1 MGGKGQPGAHDRIE
15 GVEQLD
21 KLIVIDQSPIG
32 RTPRSNPATYIKLFD
47 DIRNLYTQLPESKRR
62 GYKPGRFSFNVQGGR
77 CEACDG
83 NGSNRLEMDF
93 LADIWVTCP
102 VCEGHRFNRETLQV
116 MYQRKE
122 HRRSARDGRARS
134 AHPLRKHPADP
145 SEAQNAAR
153 RRPRLHQNR
162 PALADALRRRSPAH
176 QTRPRAGE
184 KITGRTLYLLD
195 EPTTGLHFADIEL
208 LLKVLHDFVD
218 AGNTVLVVEHNLD
231 VVKTA
236 DWVID
241 IGPDGGA
248 GGGRVVACGTP
259 EEVARCAE
267 SYTGQALAPMVG
279 IKNATSGSAAASAKR
294 ATLKN
299 RKPFKEATHITIR
312 GARQHNLRDLDLKIP
327 RDEMTIFCGPSGSG
341 KTSLAMDTI
350 YAEGQRRYV
359 ESLSSY
365 ARQFVGQLQ
374 KPQVDFIDGLSP
386 AIAIEQ
392 RNAGHTPR
400 STVGTVTEIYDYF
413 RILFAR
419 LGQPYCPECEI
430 PVGTQTSDQIV
441 DKLLEEPTGTKLYVM
456 APSKCKSASSTKR
469 CGIHSAGPA
478 TCASESMAKHTS

>member
-1 MGGKGQPGAHDRIE
+1 MPVERRLLKDNGGLRINEKAFANKPDARHPKAEIQKLRIIGARHNNLKNVDVEIPLGAFVCVTGVCGSGKSSLVNDILAESLLTRSHGRQGPARAHERIE
-15 GVEQLD
+15 GVDQLD
-21 KLIVIDQSPIG
+21 KLIAIDQSPIG

-77 CEACDG
+77 CEACEG

-93 LADIWVTCP
+93 LADVWVTCP

-116 MYQRKE
+116 MYQAKRASPKCS
-122 HRRSARDGRARS
+122 RWTCKKRSATSKTFRKSITSSKRCTTS
-134 AHPLRKHPADP
+134 ASTTSNSGSP
-145 SEAQNAAR
+145 
-153 RRPRLHQNR
+153 
-162 PALADALRRRSPAH
+162 RRRSPAAKH
-176 QTRPRAGE
+176 SASSWPASWSKE
-184 KITGRTLYLLD
+184 STGRTLYLLD

-241 IGPDGGA
+241 MGPEGGA

-267 SYTGQALAPMVG
+267 SHTGQALAPMVG

-312 GARQHNLRDLDLKIP
+312 GARQHNLRDLDLKS
-327 RDEMTIFCGPSGSG
+327 R
-341 KTSLAMDTI
+341 
-350 YAEGQRRYV
+350 
-359 ESLSSY
+359 
-365 ARQFVGQLQ
+365 
-374 KPQVDFIDGLSP
+374 
-386 AIAIEQ
+386 
-392 RNAGHTPR
+392 
-400 STVGTVTEIYDYF
+400 
-413 RILFAR
+413 
-419 LGQPYCPECEI
+419 
-430 PVGTQTSDQIV
+430 
-441 DKLLEEPTGTKLYVM
+441 
-456 APSKCKSASSTKR
+456 
-469 CGIHSAGPA
+469 A
-478 TCASESMAKHTS
+478 TR